1 MRKQFKG
8 GFMKQRKLYILSGL
22 IMFLCMGTIY
32 SWSVFRG
39 PLVKELELLTGTHIS
54 ATMAQMPYTIFLLF
68 YSFTMHFSGKLIKK
82 IDPRILCISGS
93 LLVGLAWIL
102 AGNSREIT
110 HIMWTYGVI
119 GGIGVG
125 IVYGVPI
132 AVVTEWFPHK
142 KGLAVGLTL
151 MGFGMSPLITAPLAN
166 YLILKIGVFNA
177 FRDMGFMFAIVL
189 SLLSLL
195 FQFPKEKIEVHR
207 LSEKEIE
214 FTTKEMLKTK
224 TFYALWINF
233 IIGAFIGLMMVGI
246 AKIYAQE
253 TIGLSSGTA
262 TILLSFFAIFNGVG
276 RPIFGNFVDKFGTK
290 KTIYLS
296 YLLIII
302 GALLQL
308 YFREIKLLYVL
319 GYLLFFLNLGGWLA
333 IIPAAN
339 ISLFGREY
347 STQNYGLLFTA
358 YGIGALIQGFLGG
371 YIREAF
377 GSYVYVFIPVIIACI
392 IGIVINFLFIK
403 EQN

>member
-1 MRKQFKG
+1 
-8 GFMKQRKLYILSGL
+8 
-22 IMFLCMGTIY
+22 
-32 SWSVFRG
+32 
-39 PLVKELELLTGTHIS
+39 
-54 ATMAQMPYTIFLLF
+54 MP
-68 YSFTMHFSGKLIKK
+68 FSGKLIKK

-110 HIMWTYGVI
+110 HIMWTYGVL

-151 MGFGMSPLITAPLAN
+151 MGFGMSPLISAPIAN
-166 YLILKIGVFNA
+166 YMISKLGVFGA

-195 FQFPKEKIEVHR
+195 FQFPKEKIEIHR
-207 LSEKEIE
+207 ISEKEVE
-214 FTTKEMLKTK
+214 FTTKEMIKTK
-224 TFYALWINF
+224 AFYALWICF
-233 IIGAFIGLMMVGI
+233 VIGSFVGLMMVGI

-253 TIGLSSGTA
+253 TIGFSSGVA
-262 TILLSFFAIFNGVG
+262 TILLSFFAIFNGIG
-276 RPIFGNFVDKFGTK
+276 RPIFGNFVDKFGAK

-296 YLLIII
+296 FLLIII
-302 GALLQL
+302 GALLQI
-308 YFREIKLLYVL
+308 YFRNIKIMYVL
-319 GYLLFFLNLGGWLA
+319 GYTLFFLNLGGWLA
-333 IIPAAN
+333 IVPAAN
-339 ISLFGREY
+339 INLFGREY

-371 YIREAF
+371 YIRDSF
-377 GSYVYVFIPVIIACI
+377 GSYVFVFIPVIVACI
-392 IGIVINFLFIK
+392 IGILINFLFIK
-403 EQN
+403 E